1 VGAITDVRITRWIP
15 FATKPSAQVV
25 VGCVISIALSI
36 ESVYLL
42 GMMTGE
48 PSMAVVLFAIISMLL
63 SYIVPTA
70 VVVLALYRAF
80 QRHLAR
86 KTQIRAV
93 VSSYFCTIVVF
104 TGVFF
109 SMQFLGDHEYAIDH
123 YGYYRSGGESLQQG
137 RIKKLNPYPENLF
150 AFNGI
155 NAQLW
160 GTVDD
165 FLPRGI
171 YMGLEDA
178 EQYRADWAM
187 RADFESIV
195 RFKRRA
201 IRPVLSDCFH
211 LSVITMTTVG
221 YGNISPN
228 TWYAKLATDVEA
240 LTGTVLL
247 VVAFG
252 MLLAGFRERDAE

>member
-86 KTQIRAV
+86 KTQIRVV
-93 VSSYFCTIVVF
+93 VSSYFCMIVVF

-137 RIKKLNPYPENLF
+137 RIKKTQSVSRKSYLF
-150 AFNGI
+150 IDSVHLKPNFARVTEAWSGVAGEIDIAKVRNASSAPKVFYYDSVDDALRSGETQDELARSVEQQERDFRRI
-155 NAQLW
+155 NAFSDTHVRL
-160 GTVDD
+160 G
-165 FLPRGI
+165 
-171 YMGLEDA
+171 
-178 EQYRADWAM
+178 
-187 RADFESIV
+187 SITGSGK
-195 RFKRRA
+195 KRRHQS
-201 IRPVLSDCFH
+201 RHHGPQL
-211 LSVITMTTVG
+211 
-221 YGNISPN
+221 P
-228 TWYAKLATDVEA
+228 
-240 LTGTVLL
+240 
-247 VVAFG
+247 
-252 MLLAGFRERDAE
+252 